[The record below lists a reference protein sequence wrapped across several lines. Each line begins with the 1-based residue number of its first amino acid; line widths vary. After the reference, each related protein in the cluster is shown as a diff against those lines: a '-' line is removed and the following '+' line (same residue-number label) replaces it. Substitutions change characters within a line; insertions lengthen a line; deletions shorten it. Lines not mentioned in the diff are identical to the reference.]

1 MERVDAHT
9 HVERI
14 LSGEFDNVLVG
25 SNASGLEGLAGKLLV
40 LVRDQV
46 DAKGEVVD
54 VGLLPAQIENADL
67 GIGHSAVEAGLGV
80 RLVLA
85 IPVAASRTATHSWR
99 NEEEEERWK
108 DD

>member
-1 MERVDAHT
+1 MDAHT

-14 LSGEFDNVLVG
+14 LSGEFDDILVG

-67 GIGHSAVEAGLGV
+67 GIGHSAVEAGFGV